1 LGKDTLKIKSTFPS
15 RCFFAMQTYKYLTI
29 EQRVEIALYHREGKG
44 SSEIGR
50 LIGKD
55 KSVISRELKRNSS
68 PGSYQLY
75 NGIQA
80 HKRFEQRS
88 KNKGRKAKLDAEM
101 KNIIRQKM
109 ALKWSPE
116 QIVGRCKKDGIE
128 MASHETI
135 YLYIYE
141 NKKNGGVLFESLR
154 HSHRTRRKRSNKNKT
169 RGQISDRVSISER
182 PEIVEK
188 RERIGDWE
196 GDTIVGKDHKSAVAT
211 MVDRVSSMTLIVP
224 LADKTAAET
233 AKQIIE
239 EMKQIDLPIFT
250 ITFDNGKEFS
260 EHKTIAN
267 QLKTKV
273 FFADPYSSF
282 QRGTNE
288 NTNGLI
294 RQYFPKKTDFKTVS
308 KEELKQAQDE
318 LNNRPRKKLGFLTPI
333 EYFRQ
338 SVAFKT

>member
-1 LGKDTLKIKSTFPS
+1 
-15 RCFFAMQTYKYLTI
+15 MQTYKYLTI

-44 SSEIGR
+44 PSEIGR
-50 LIGKD
+50 LVGKD
-55 KSVISRELKRNSS
+55 KSVISRELKRNCS

-75 NGIQA
+75 NGSQA
-80 HKRFEQRS
+80 QKRCDQRS

-101 KNIIRQKM
+101 ESIIKQKL

-116 QIVGRCKKDGIE
+116 QIVGRCKKDRIE
-128 MASHETI
+128 MVSHETI
-135 YLYIYE
+135 YLHIYKD
-141 NKKNGGVLFESLR
+141 KKNGGLLFESLR
-154 HSHRTRRKRSNKNKT
+154 HSHRSRRKRSNTNKT

-182 PEIVEK
+182 PEVVEK
-188 RERIGDWE
+188 RVRIGDWE

-211 MVDRVSSMTLIVP
+211 LVERVSCMTLIVALP
-224 LADKTAAET
+224 EKTAVET
-233 AKQIIE
+233 AKQIIG
-239 EMKQIDLPIFT
+239 EMVQIDLPIFT

-267 QLKTKV
+267 ELKTKV

-294 RQYFPKKTDFKTVS
+294 RQYFPKKTDFKTIS
-308 KEELKQAQDE
+308 IAELKQVQHE
-318 LNNRPRKKLGFLTPI
+318 LNNRPRKKLDFLTPI
-333 EYFRQ
+333 EYFRKY
-338 SVAFKT
+338 VAFKT